1 MPTIHF
7 RKGAHTLKKIT
18 VMTNAISVKTGPN
31 TLVVRDFIAM
41 LSKTGHTEK
50 SAAYEENLNW

>member
-1 MPTIHF
+1 
-7 RKGAHTLKKIT
+7 
-18 VMTNAISVKTGPN
+18 MTNAISVKTGPN